1 MELKALKLVSRLQQP
16 LEFSAHLEAE
26 IRARAC
32 RVPPILLANTTTN
45 NSCNNNGL
53 APTTTQ
59 PERVVASRSRQQQQ
73 QQQQLLIYPS
83 SVAAVQ
89 NLVSQTS
96 GGEEL
101 TFALDHRRSS
111 TSVVILGS
119 EGDFDRSAGAVQPP
133 ATTTFRLYYQ
143 FAGKAEQR
151 EEEVKSE
158 EVKTEMRPS

>member
-73 QQQQLLIYPS
+73 QQQLLICPS

-96 GGEEL
+96 DGEEL